1 MFEWRIYSML
11 EVAEVDPSGPTM
23 DHSTGTNN
31 GHVVYMLASKGHQGK
46 TAGMLSQVNYGK

>member
-1 MFEWRIYSML
+1 ML

-31 GHVVYMLASKGHQGK
+31 GHVVYMLASKGHMGK
-46 TAGMLSQVNYGK
+46 TAGMLSQVNYYGKISSYL